1 VFNERRTLE
10 IIRDITINSLI
21 NVKKIS
27 MPKSYTLV
35 YNIIISENSLTSIL
49 ITYDSRPFIKTQMQT
64 EAVIHST
71 NDPNF
76 ISYETIL

>member
-21 NVKKIS
+21 NVEKIS

-35 YNIIISENSLTSIL
+35 YNIIISQNSLISTL
-49 ITYDSRPFIKTQMQT
+49 ITYDSCPFIKTRRCRRKLLYTAQM
-64 EAVIHST
+64 IL
-71 NDPNF
+71 